1 MTVRKY
7 ERFFFSF
14 KLILQTWKSK
24 KRKEKKSALLIN
36 LISSVIKILSLSKQ
50 LIKEYI

>member
-24 KRKEKKSALLIN
+24 KRKKECVIDKFDI
-36 LISSVIKILSLSKQ
+36 ISN
-50 LIKEYI
+50 